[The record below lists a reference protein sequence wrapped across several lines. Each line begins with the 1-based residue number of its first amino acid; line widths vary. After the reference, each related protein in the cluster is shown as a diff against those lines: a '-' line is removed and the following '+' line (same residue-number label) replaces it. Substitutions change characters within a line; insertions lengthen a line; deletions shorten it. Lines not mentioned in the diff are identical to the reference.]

1 MGPVEPVTRSSGQAL
16 LDVPDEAR
24 CSRDGAEEGRVSGS
38 GSRAPAAASG
48 SPPPSPALPGCG
60 SSSPPR
66 ASVWDGAA
74 WGPSDGDVRPLC
86 PCVLHPEPGSHA
98 STRLLAGPQCTRVQ
112 MVLVRASATCHT
124 GEGWWWRPCPEGGC
138 SWGEQAEEWQWRQ
151 ESAAGAGHLRPRV
164 HADHHRCRG
173 RGPFIRG
180 ACWLRPCSVVAHC
193 PVREGGS
200 PHVLGEATP
209 PTACWGSSSSPGE
222 PCSQAG
228 RGSLAEQHGGL

>member
-1 MGPVEPVTRSSGQAL
+1 MAPVPGLPLQRQGAHPVSCSAWLWLLLTAQGIRVGWGGVGPLR
-16 LDVPDEAR
+16 R
-24 CSRDGAEEGRVSGS
+24 GRETTVSL
-38 GSRAPAAASG
+38 RPAA
-48 SPPPSPALPGCG
+48 
-60 SSSPPR
+60 
-66 ASVWDGAA
+66 
-74 WGPSDGDVRPLC
+74 
-86 PCVLHPEPGSHA
+86 HA

-164 HADHHRCRG
+164 HADHHWCRG

-193 PVREGGS
+193 PAREGGS

-222 PCSQAG
+222 PCSRAG